1 MAKQKLKKH
10 QTIPFVDVGT
20 DAEDWARIGK
30 STIFDLVLNA
40 NIVTNDY
47 IEDEMPTDEVTH
59 YKPTMSQ
66 ELQTIKGD
74 KAFDYLYDMLYN
86 LPTGE
91 AIKRDVL
98 LVFAGN
104 TGTSDVPLY
113 KAWKVKASV
122 ILTNFNTVDEK
133 ILFDLSLG
141 GSIIKG
147 NATVTNGKP
156 VFTADGE
163 ETF

>member
-1 MAKQKLKKH
+1 MEKLKKH

-20 DAEDWARIGK
+20 SDTQDWARIGY

-40 NIVTNDY
+40 NTVTNDY
-47 IEDEMPTDEVTH
+47 IKDEMPTDEVTH
-59 YKPTMSQ
+59 YKPSLSQ

-74 KAFDYLYDMLYN
+74 PAFDFLYDMLYN

-104 TGTSDVPLY
+104 IGTEDTP
-113 KAWKVKASV
+113 KFNAWKVKASI

-141 GSIIKG
+141 GSIVKG
-147 NATVTNGKP
+147 TATVTDGKP
-156 VFTADGE
+156 VFQSAA
-163 ETF
+163 